1 MKTKKLSEIS
11 ELLSGY
17 AFKSKNY
24 VESGIRVI
32 RIANVQDGY
41 IVDDAPCYYPVET
54 DEDVEKYSLFAGDL
68 LISLTGNVGRVGILP
83 ADMLPAA
90 LNQRICCLRIDE
102 AIVDRKYLF
111 YYLRRYQFMR
121 DCVKASKGVAQLNLS
136 TKWLAD
142 YKIPLPAIEEQKRIV
157 TRIEELFSELDN
169 GVETLRKTKQQLEV
183 YRQAV
188 LKQAFKGH
196 FTNHENLQIELEWV
210 SATESSK
217 LPEIPSEWRYVALSK
232 LGDLGRGKSKHRP
245 RNDARLFEDGKYP
258 FIQTRDVKAAKRNIT
273 EYNKMYGEFGLQQ
286 SKLWPQ
292 GTLCITIA
300 ANIAE
305 TAFLGIDACFPDS
318 VVGFTPF
325 EFVSSEYVKHFIESQ
340 KLRLWAFAPA
350 TAQKNINLDTLE
362 NLIIPYCSLN
372 EQKSVVAEIESRMT
386 ICDNIE
392 KTVDT
397 ALQQAEAMR
406 QSILK
411 QAFEGGL

>member
-1 MKTKKLSEIS
+1 MKLKECCTIIAGQSPESKYYNTEGIGIPFFQGKADFGEVYPTIRVYCSQPTKIAEKDDILLSVRAPVGPTNLSPGRVCIGRGLTAIRPSEI
-11 ELLSGY
+11 
-17 AFKSKNY
+17 
-24 VESGIRVI
+24 
-32 RIANVQDGY
+32 
-41 IVDDAPCYYPVET
+41 
-54 DEDVEKYSLFAGDL
+54 
-68 LISLTGNVGRVGILP
+68 
-83 ADMLPAA
+83 
-90 LNQRICCLRIDE
+90 LNL
-102 AIVDRKYLF
+102 KYLLHYF
-111 YYLRRYQFMR
+111 RYFE
-121 DCVKASKGVAQLNLS
+121 AQLQQKGTGTTFKAITQDVIKNLEVP
-136 TKWLAD
+136 
-142 YKIPLPAIEEQKRIV
+142 IPSLEEQERIV
-157 TRIEELFSELDN
+157 ARIEELFSELDN
-169 GVETLRKTKQQLEV
+169 GVETLRKTKQQLAV

-258 FIQTRDVKAAKRNIT
+258 FIQTRDVKAAKRYIT

-411 QAFEGGL
+411 QAFEGEL